1 MANKLIG
8 EMDLHKRISNIFA
21 ARNIITAKDA
31 LSMTEFELMELLDV
45 GMKEIQSA
53 VRLISEAASPPC
65 LSARSLL
72 EQKVENEHLSGH
84 LPTHLKGL
92 DSALCGG
99 IPFGVLTELVGPP
112 GIGKSQFCM
121 KLALSASFPK
131 AYGGLDGRVIYIDV
145 ESKFS
150 SRRVI
155 EMGLKSFPEV
165 FHLKGMAQEVVLQ
178 MAGRILVLRPTS
190 LSDFTQS
197 IQELKESILKNQV
210 KLLVIDSM
218 TALLSGENK
227 PGAQRQQHQ
236 LGWHISFLKSLAE
249 FARIPIVVTNQ
260 VRSQNR
266 DETSQYSFQ
275 AKLKDG
281 FQEHTRTYDSHLV
294 AALGIN
300 WAHAVTIR
308 LVLES
313 KSGQRIIKVAKSP
326 MSPPLA
332 FPFHITSAGIS
343 LLSDEG
349 TELKGPG
356 INNIH
361 ARANM
366 KDRFQEHTRTYDS
379 HLVAALGINWDHAV
393 TIRLVLEAKS
403 GQRIIK
409 VAKSPMSPPLAFP
422 FHITSEGISLFSDD
436 GAELKGPG
444 INNIHARGHSDMIN
458 FNGDCSQWNKD

>member
-165 FHLKGMAQEVVLQ
+165 FHLKGMAQE

-190 LSDFTQS
+190 LSDFTQSS

-444 INNIHARGHSDMIN
+444 INNIHARGIIL
-458 FNGDCSQWNKD
+458 

>member
-165 FHLKGMAQEVVLQ
+165 FHLKGMAQE

-190 LSDFTQS
+190 LSDFTQSS

-313 KSGQRIIKVAKSP
+313 KSENHQGCKISYVTSSSVPVPYNISRNLIAQR
-326 MSPPLA
+326 
-332 FPFHITSAGIS
+332 
-343 LLSDEG
+343 
-349 TELKGPG
+349 
-356 INNIH
+356 
-361 ARANM
+361 
-366 KDRFQEHTRTYDS
+366 
-379 HLVAALGINWDHAV
+379 
-393 TIRLVLEAKS
+393 
-403 GQRIIK
+403 
-409 VAKSPMSPPLAFP
+409 
-422 FHITSEGISLFSDD
+422 
-436 GAELKGPG
+436 
-444 INNIHARGHSDMIN
+444 
-458 FNGDCSQWNKD
+458 

>member
-53 VRLISEAASPPC
+53 VKLISQAASPPC

-72 EQKVENEHLSGH
+72 EQKVEKEYLSGH

-165 FHLKGMAQEVVLQ
+165 FHLKGMAQE

-190 LSDFTQS
+190 LSDFTQSS

-361 ARANM
+361 ARAKL
-366 KDRFQEHTRTYDS
+366 KDRFQEHTRRYDS